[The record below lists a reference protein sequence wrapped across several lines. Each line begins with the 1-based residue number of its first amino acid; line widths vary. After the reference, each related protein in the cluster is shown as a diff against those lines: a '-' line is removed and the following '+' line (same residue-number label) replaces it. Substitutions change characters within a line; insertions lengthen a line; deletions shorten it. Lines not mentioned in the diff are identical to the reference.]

1 MFWLTVL
8 IVCLVLF
15 ILFLIIFL
23 PSKSKNRSSV
33 QTPDISNAR
42 DIVNISDSQTGMTVK
57 IDYDAIDYDTIA
69 RNILDSHPELQK
81 MSKEEANV
89 WLKQRLETYEKESEK
104 EILEI
109 ERNVAIEKLS
119 GDLHHVVVVLASLS
133 LDPSPLPQ
141 HVIKELDK
149 LEEVHQ
155 RILDS
160 MKSDLFSDALNSAKQ
175 SVLYDEMTMGSPEEM
190 KKREAIFEQYA
201 IHPDTF
207 DVKKFK
213 EGLYDTFF
221 RDYRAYWENAI
232 LNLVRKSAII
242 NRRKYLVERI
252 DEFMQFLHEQ
262 DIQKFDKLLQDYRQF
277 NLDELQKLE
286 MSKSDKK

>member
-1 MFWLTVL
+1 MNWLTVF
-8 IVCLVLF
+8 IIWLVLF
-15 ILFLIIFL
+15 SLIVFLL
-23 PSKSKNRSSV
+23 SKSKNRSSV
-33 QTPDISNAR
+33 QKPDISDGR
-42 DIVNISDSQTGMTVK
+42 DIVHISDNQTGITVK
-57 IDYDAIDYDTIA
+57 IDNDAIDYDTIA
-69 RNILDSHPELQK
+69 RNLLDSHPELQK
-81 MSKEEANV
+81 MSKEEAEV
-89 WLKQRLETYEKESEK
+89 WIQQRIEAYEKESKK

-109 ERNVAIEKLS
+109 ERNEAIEELS

-149 LEEVHQ
+149 LKEVHQ

-160 MKSDLFSDALNSAKQ
+160 MYSDLFPDALKSAKQ
-175 SVLYDEMTMGSPEEM
+175 SVLYDEMTMGTPEEM
-190 KKREAIFEQYA
+190 EKRKVLFEQYA

-207 DVKKFK
+207 DMKKFK

-221 RDYRAYWENAI
+221 RDYRAYWEKAI
-232 LNLVRKSAII
+232 SNLVRKSAII

-252 DEFMQFLHEQ
+252 EEFMQFLHEQ